1 MSVRTKDSKMTETSG
16 TILVVDDNQ
25 DILFA
30 ADLLLG
36 QQGATV
42 HTTSDPNEL
51 PDLLSRKRFDLILLD
66 MNYTQDVTSGQ
77 EGFDWLA
84 QILEIDPA
92 AVVILITAYA
102 DFEMAVRAIKAGAT
116 DFIVK
121 PWQNEKLLATVSS
134 ALALSRSRN
143 EAASLRSRSRQMSDD
158 LDRPFLDFVGQ
169 SPVIVQ
175 VRTIVDKVAATDAN
189 VLITGEN
196 GTGKELV
203 ARALHR
209 QSSRS
214 REAFVSVDMGAL
226 SETLFESE
234 LFGHVK
240 GAFTDAR
247 EDRAGRFEL
256 ANGGTL
262 LLDEIGNLN
271 LPLQAKLLSVLQNR
285 QVTRVGS
292 GSPREVDIRLISATN
307 LSLPEMVERGKFRE
321 DLLYRINTVEIP
333 IPPLRDRRDD
343 IPLLAH
349 HFLGNF
355 SRKYR
360 KQLRG
365 INAAALNKLSAYH
378 WPGNVRELQHAI
390 ERAVIMSSTSA
401 LVPEDFFFPAKTRS
415 ANTLPLDTY
424 NLTEIE
430 GIVIRNALVQFG
442 GNISKVARALGMS
455 RPALYRRLERYG
467 L

>member
-1 MSVRTKDSKMTETSG
+1 MSEITG
-16 TILVVDDNQ
+16 TILVVDDNP
-25 DILFA
+25 DVLFA
-30 ADLLLG
+30 ADLLLAD
-36 QQGATV
+36 QGGTV
-42 HTTSDPNEL
+42 STITDPNEL
-51 PDLLSRKRFDLILLD
+51 PHLLKRQRFDLILLD
-66 MNYTQDVTSGQ
+66 MNYTRDVTSGQ

-84 QILEIDPA
+84 QILEIDPT

-121 PWQNEKLLATVSS
+121 PWQNEKLLATASS
-134 ALALSRSRN
+134 ALALSHSKR
-143 EAASLRSRSRQMSDD
+143 EAASLRSRQQQMSDD

-169 SPVIVQ
+169 STAIEQ
-175 VRTIVDKVAATDAN
+175 VRTIVNKVAATDAN
-189 VLITGEN
+189 VLITGAN

-209 QSSRS
+209 QSKRS
-214 REAFVSVDMGAL
+214 REAFISVDMGAL
-226 SETLFESE
+226 SENLFESE

-256 ANGGTL
+256 ADGGTL

-271 LPLQAKLLSVLQNR
+271 LQLQAKLLTVLQSR

-292 GSPREVDIRLISATN
+292 SSPRDVNIRLICATN
-307 LSLPEMVERGKFRE
+307 LSLPDMVERGQFRQ
-321 DLLYRINTVEIP
+321 DLLYRVNTVEIP
-333 IPPLRDRRDD
+333 IPPLRERRED

-349 HFLGNF
+349 HFLNNYA
-355 SRKYR
+355 RKYR
-360 KQLRG
+360 KELRG

-390 ERAVIMSSTSA
+390 ERAVIMSGTSA
-401 LVPEDFFFPAKTRS
+401 LVPNDFFFPAKVR
-415 ANTLPLDTY
+415 ARNQLPLDTY
-424 NLTEIE
+424 NLIEIE
-430 GIVIRNALVQFG
+430 GIVIRNAMAQFG
-442 GNISKVARALGMS
+442 GNISKVAGELGMS